1 MRAPRTFFV
10 ALILCLTAASPSFA
24 GSKAAAKE
32 ALALPLEDLIR
43 LTKKVEGIAAE
54 HGARVFL
61 VARVGRDPKEL
72 PAGVEFTHVSFGVY
86 SSISTNDGRV
96 IPGYS
101 VYNLYQRDEEPRV
114 SDMVVDFPID
124 FMAGAHVLKAG
135 LLIPTPDLQQ
145 RLLDV
150 ISSGDYRLLHNPDY
164 SAFSN
169 PYNERFQNCTEW
181 VLDVI
186 NAAIYRTTDIE
197 QLKANTRAHFTA
209 QTIRM
214 NPFKLFFATLFMPEV
229 RLADQRG
236 PIQTVTFQTIAD
248 YLQANGLAQQMMTVQ
263 L

>member
-1 MRAPRTFFV
+1 MRALRTFV
-10 ALILCLTAASPSFA
+10 TALILCLTASAPVYA
-24 GSKAAAKE
+24 GSNAADKE
-32 ALALPLEDLIR
+32 ALALPVEDLIR

-54 HGARVFL
+54 RGARVFL
-61 VARVGRDPKEL
+61 LARVGRDPKEL
-72 PAGVEFTHVSFGVY
+72 PAGVEYTHVSFGVY
-86 SSISTNDGRV
+86 SAITTADGRV

-101 VYNLYQRDEEPRV
+101 VYNLYQRDDEPRV

-135 LLIPTPDLQQ
+135 VVIPTPELQR
-145 RLLDV
+145 RLLDLL
-150 ISSGDYRLLHNPDY
+150 SSGGYKQLHNPDY

-169 PYNERFQNCTEW
+169 PYNDRFQNCTEW

-186 NAAIYRTTDIE
+186 NAAIYRTTDIA

-214 NPFKLFFATLFMPEV
+214 NPFKLFFAQLFKPEV
-229 RLADQRG
+229 RLGDQRG
-236 PIQTVTFQTIAD
+236 PIQTVTFQAIAD
-248 YLQANGLAQQMMTVQ
+248 YLQANGLAEQVMRVE